1 MERPGSTRII
11 SILPEGTWVKN
22 GDVVCEL
29 DAADFRD
36 ELRLQ
41 LIRFA
46 QAKAWVE
53 QAKSLLEV
61 SEITL
66 REYRDGIYPQ
76 DTQLIRQYIATCR
89 TEAER
94 TTRAY
99 VWSKET
105 AAKGYRS
112 SSQLKADELAMNQ
125 AQIALRE
132 AEGMQVRLET
142 HTAKKLKKSLEAKIA
157 AIRSDKLAQE
167 QSFEQESD
175 RLNKLKQMVEYC
187 TIRAPGDGIVV
198 HANVPDRGGQIQS
211 PIVEG
216 ATVRQGQP
224 IFYLP
229 DPNHMQVK
237 AKVNE
242 SKVALIESGKR
253 ARVIIDAFPDR
264 PLLGTV
270 TEITPIPAPASA
282 ASSDVRVYYAVVKL
296 DNGGFAEL
304 RPGLS
309 AEVTFL
315 IDSKPSVTRLPL
327 QAVLWANEKSYV
339 AVVSNSPQKPDSAK
353 NGPPWRWQPVELGKA
368 SNAKYVEVIS
378 GVKPGDKVGAN
389 PETLTPPRADT
400 PRQKVAVT
408 DSRSQG

>member
-1 MERPGSTRII
+1 M
-11 SILPEGTWVKN
+11 
-22 GDVVCEL
+22 
-29 DAADFRD
+29 
-36 ELRLQ
+36 
-41 LIRFA
+41 
-46 QAKAWVE
+46 
-53 QAKSLLEV
+53 
-61 SEITL
+61 
-66 REYRDGIYPQ
+66 
-76 DTQLIRQYIATCR
+76 QLIRQYIATCR

-94 TTRAY
+94 ATRAY

-112 SSQLKADELAMNQ
+112 SAQLKADELAMNQ
-125 AQIALRE
+125 AQIALGE
-132 AEGMQVRLET
+132 AEGMEVRLEK
-142 HTAKKLKKSLEAKIA
+142 HTAEKLKKSLEAKIA
-157 AIRSDKLAQE
+157 AIRADKLAQE
-167 QSFEQESD
+167 QSFELESD
-175 RLNKLKQMVEYC
+175 RLRKLEQMVAYC

-198 HANVPDRGGQIQS
+198 HANIPNRGGQIES
-211 PIVEG
+211 PIAEG

-242 SKVALIESGKR
+242 SKVALIKSGQP
-253 ARVIIDAFPDR
+253 ARVVIDAFPDR
-264 PLLGTV
+264 PLRGTV

-315 IDSKPSVTRLPL
+315 IDSKPSVTRVPL

-339 AVVSNSPQKPDSAK
+339 AVVSNPGRSRNRRRRSPRGGGSPSCSA
-353 NGPPWRWQPVELGKA
+353 
-368 SNAKYVEVIS
+368 
-378 GVKPGDKVGAN
+378 
-389 PETLTPPRADT
+389 
-400 PRQKVAVT
+400 
-408 DSRSQG
+408 